1 MHVTLYEVPEDS
13 QLLVWWLYDFTN
25 LLCKSVSVMRD
36 LFWKNKI
43 SFEEEAIGNIIK
55 SSYKSTVGSEI
66 NICTI

>member
-13 QLLVWWLYDFTN
+13 QLLLWWLYDFTD
-25 LLCKSVSVMRD
+25 LLCKSVSVMSD

-43 SFEEEAIGNIIK
+43 SFEKEAIGNIIK
-55 SSYKSTVGSEI
+55 SIYKSTVGSEI